1 MPARHHAIPVREAE
15 ATERVTPGVIEG
27 LLLLSLG
34 WLGIWIGSA
43 VLTPTLHH
51 ILPFQIAGGLFMIA
65 GLVLNRLGRTRVT
78 AIVFCSGMWVLV
90 QVPPFV
96 TGGLAVPAILLPPL
110 LVLGTGMMW
119 STRAAVVLA
128 VLSSLGWLIGLLAI
142 EQGLVS
148 APDPPQ
154 SGFQFWLLLTGV
166 LAVVSAG
173 LVMMTRT
180 LRGTLWDSTAPSP
193 EVSKALSVDGPTAEP
208 GSIADDEGTRLP
220 GSGDAGPDLEDLGL
234 VGQLAGGIA
243 HDFNN
248 LLTVVGGATELI
260 EHDPQA
266 TRSILEL
273 AGQIRIA
280 QERAAFITSQI
291 LAFAQ
296 RQVVHTRRLE
306 VASSLRQLVQTMDQL
321 MGPEITVELSA
332 TAEDTTVLSSDTE
345 LEQILHNL
353 VTNARD
359 ALDGVGTISIRVER
373 RQLDVP
379 STGPAGIISSGDYV
393 VMSVE
398 DGGKGISPDVLP
410 HVFEP
415 FYSTHDRS
423 SGRGLGLPAV
433 LGIARR
439 SLGQV
444 LIESTRGS
452 GTLVEVLLPL
462 AAPS

>member
-1 MPARHHAIPVREAE
+1 MTRAR
-15 ATERVTPGVIEG
+15 G
-27 LLLLSLG
+27 L
-34 WLGIWIGSA
+34 
-43 VLTPTLHH
+43 P
-51 ILPFQIAGGLFMIA
+51 
-65 GLVLNRLGRTRVT
+65 
-78 AIVFCSGMWVLV
+78 
-90 QVPPFV
+90 
-96 TGGLAVPAILLPPL
+96 
-110 LVLGTGMMW
+110 GTG
-119 STRAAVVLA
+119 A
-128 VLSSLGWLIGLLAI
+128 
-142 EQGLVS
+142 
-148 APDPPQ
+148 
-154 SGFQFWLLLTGV
+154 
-166 LAVVSAG
+166 
-173 LVMMTRT
+173 
-180 LRGTLWDSTAPSP
+180 
-193 EVSKALSVDGPTAEP
+193 
-208 GSIADDEGTRLP
+208 
-220 GSGDAGPDLEDLGL
+220 AGPDLEHLGL

-273 AGQIRIA
+273 TGQIRIA

-306 VASSLRQLVQTMDQL
+306 VASSLRQLVPTMDQL
-321 MGPEITVELSA
+321 VGPEIAVELSA

-345 LEQILHNL
+345 LEQILHSL

-373 RQLDVP
+373 RQLAVP
-379 STGPAGIISSGDYV
+379 CTGPAGIIPSGDYV

-398 DGGKGISPDVLP
+398 DGGKGIPPDVLP

-423 SGRGLGLPAV
+423 SGRGLGLSAV